1 MGKAL
6 DILRHIEELYVA
18 EPDFDKLDRM
28 VENNPERLD
37 AWEKAFADYD
47 LIDVLNAIDAFW
59 EFKSSKSRPSV
70 VQIKA
75 KLNAREVEKVVTD
88 KVQDKALAPAEQL
101 MNRDIE
107 LKRCRHNLYI
117 YKQAVDYVL
126 SELLLQEIPAGI
138 WRKMRFEGKY
148 AAAKNKGLFDD
159 FDDILV
165 GICRRDLG
173 KDYEFDSEAMI
184 EAQKANRNFDVNRA
198 ASKLGETWVNGWWH
212 N

>member
-1 MGKAL
+1 MRQEKFKAAKFLFDKIKRIYQTFLIPDELDVEIWSEVLEGYSQTEILEALKDYRKNVPYGKAPTPADFKKFL
-6 DILRHIEELYVA
+6 HHSEDI
-18 EPDFDKLDRM
+18 
-28 VENNPERLD
+28 
-37 AWEKAFADYD
+37 
-47 LIDVLNAIDAFW
+47 
-59 EFKSSKSRPSV
+59 KSQISEA
-70 VQIKA
+70 VQP
-75 KLNAREVEKVVTD
+75 V
-88 KVQDKALAPAEQL
+88 APAEQL

-138 WRKMRFEGKY
+138 WRKMKFSAKY
-148 AAAKNKGLFDD
+148 EAAQNKGLFND

-184 EAQKANRNFDVNRA
+184 EAANTNRNFDLEQA
-198 ASKLGETWVNGWWH
+198 ALHLGKTWKSAWWH
-212 N
+212 D

>member
-28 VENNPERLD
+28 VENNPERLE

-47 LIDVLNAIDAFW
+47 LIDVLNAVDAFW

-70 VQIKA
+70 AQIKA
-75 KLNAREVEKVVTD
+75 KLNAREVEKVVAD

-126 SELLLQEIPAGI
+126 SELLLQEIPTGI
-138 WRKMRFEGKY
+138 WRKMKFSAKY
-148 AAAKNKGLFDD
+148 EAAKNKGLFEN
-159 FDDILV
+159 FDDVLKLV
-165 GICRRDLG
+165 CRERTG
-173 KDYEFDSEAMI
+173 KDHEFESEAMI
-184 EAQKANRNFDVNRA
+184 EAANTNRNFDLEQA
-198 ASKLGETWVNGWWH
+198 AHNLGETWKSAWWH
-212 N
+212 D